1 MCVCL
6 CVHEFH
12 AACVKDRQQILGVVS
27 LLQPQ
32 GTKGSNSGPQ
42 TWQKACLA
50 TQPSHPFLSSKAF
63 SFLYRVPKIRIFAC
77 FKVYSN
83 SILSNYLFSRFFR
96 FSRCSTPTSC
106 NSSTKALCEEGSN
119 KIVIRQHK
127 SIRSR

>member
-63 SFLYRVPKIRIFAC
+63 PSFTEFQKQYEYLHVLKCTLIVFCQIIYSAASLGSQGVPHQHLVIQVPRLYVKKDQI
-77 FKVYSN
+77 K
-83 SILSNYLFSRFFR
+83 
-96 FSRCSTPTSC
+96 
-106 NSSTKALCEEGSN
+106 
-119 KIVIRQHK
+119 
-127 SIRSR
+127 